1 MYLKKFRNFVQ
12 VKTKTKCR
20 SVLLV
25 SDVDEV
31 EVDLSSVIYWLLCL
45 IIVNNNHITI
55 CMFIKEMFVSTVV
68 SRGDTML

>member
-1 MYLKKFRNFVQ
+1 M
-12 VKTKTKCR
+12 
-20 SVLLV
+20 LLV
-25 SDVDEV
+25 SEV